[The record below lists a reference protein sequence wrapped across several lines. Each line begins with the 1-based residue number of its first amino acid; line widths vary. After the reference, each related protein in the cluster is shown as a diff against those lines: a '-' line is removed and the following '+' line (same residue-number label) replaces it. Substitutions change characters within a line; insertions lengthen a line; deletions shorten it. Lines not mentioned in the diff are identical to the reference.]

1 MHTRSTL
8 THSLTYHDVLPLNL
22 RLLLGEL
29 LALELEAET
38 EGGRGQQI
46 KTMQSDD
53 DDKMRGRWWRGR
65 QTDGRGRADM
75 RWMR

>member
-1 MHTRSTL
+1 MHARSAL
-8 THSLTYHDVLPLNL
+8 STHSLTHHDVLPLNL
-22 RLLLGEL
+22 RFLLGEL

-53 DDKMRGRWWRGR
+53 DDKMRGRWRGR
-65 QTDGRGRADM
+65 QTDGQTNM
-75 RWMR
+75 RWMMR

>member
-1 MHTRSTL
+1 MEGQPQDGLSAFGYAH
-8 THSLTYHDVLPLNL
+8 HDVLPLDL

-29 LALELEAET
+29 LALEFEAET

-46 KTMQSDD
+46 KTMQSA
-53 DDKMRGRWWRGR
+53 DDKMRGRWRGR
-65 QTDGRGRADM
+65 QTDGQPDM